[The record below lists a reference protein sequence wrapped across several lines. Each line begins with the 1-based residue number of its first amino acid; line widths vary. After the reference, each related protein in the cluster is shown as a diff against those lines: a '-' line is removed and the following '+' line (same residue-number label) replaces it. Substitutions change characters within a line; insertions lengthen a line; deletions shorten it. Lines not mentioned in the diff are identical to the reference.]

1 MMSTTAQDGFNLGAL
16 NTEIRSRW
24 GWFVALG
31 VALLIL
37 AFLAFSNLI
46 VATIASVFMVGVLMT
61 VGAVIE
67 IVHAFRVRRW
77 GGFFFWLIGGV
88 LYGVAGILT
97 FYNPLLAA
105 AVLTLVLAIALI
117 AAGILRVWA
126 SIRMRP
132 LRGWGWI
139 TASGIITIAAGVV
152 FALGW
157 PANTLFLLGI
167 VLAVDLTFQG
177 VAAIAF
183 GMALKANRRDG

>member
-1 MMSTTAQDGFNLGAL
+1 MSTTAQDGFNLGAL
-16 NTEIRSRW
+16 NAEIRSRW

-67 IVHAFRVRRW
+67 IAHAFRVRRW
-77 GGFFFWLIGGV
+77 GGFFFWLLGGV